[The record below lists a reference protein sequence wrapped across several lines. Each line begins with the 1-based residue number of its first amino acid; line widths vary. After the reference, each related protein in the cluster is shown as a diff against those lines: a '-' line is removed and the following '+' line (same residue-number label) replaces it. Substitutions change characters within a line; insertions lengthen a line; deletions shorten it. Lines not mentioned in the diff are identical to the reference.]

1 MLAGHTLR
9 RSLAV
14 AALLVAL
21 GIAVVQNVLIVR
33 VRHYVLALRSRYVHV
48 MTARVHERG
57 VHFLVAAGG
66 ARV

>member
-1 MLAGHTLR
+1 MFTGHTLR

-21 GIAVVQNVLIVR
+21 GIAVVQNVLIVG
-33 VRHYVLALRSRYVHV
+33 VRHYVLALWRRNVHV
-48 MTARVHERG
+48 VTARVHERG
-57 VHFLVAAGG
+57 VHFLVAAGR